1 MNEQTRTLKIEAIG
15 DFAYRRIKPRIR
27 LSGQWLEKA
36 GFRPGY
42 RVEISSSKP
51 GELSLQ
57 LRRNAPSQTIRSK
70 IQPRPFVGRG
80 FYFVWNHRIESLARA
95 LFTKQRL
102 NVSCAMIDM
111 QHLNPLWNGTIKNQE
126 IVET

>member
-1 MNEQTRTLKIEAIG
+1 MNAQTRTLKIEAIG

-36 GFRPGY
+36 GFRPGH

-57 LRRNAPSQTIRSK
+57 FKEECPKSND
-70 IQPRPFVGRG
+70 PF
-80 FYFVWNHRIESLARA
+80 
-95 LFTKQRL
+95 
-102 NVSCAMIDM
+102 
-111 QHLNPLWNGTIKNQE
+111 
-126 IVET
+126 